1 MRKNQLD
8 LEKVLNQEEY
18 NKFEALIILY
28 RLQKP
33 SNSQKFGVNWSVECN
48 KALEECFEDSD
59 IVYRIN
65 YIPTRINIKRP
76 VMYLTQNNTK
86 YKVNVCDLGFGP
98 YIDFA
103 AMSKVQ
109 DLRCSDEKTK

>member
-33 SNSQKFGVNWSVECN
+33 SNSQKFGVNWGC
-48 KALEECFEDSD
+48 
-59 IVYRIN
+59 R
-65 YIPTRINIKRP
+65 
-76 VMYLTQNNTK
+76 M
-86 YKVNVCDLGFGP
+86 
-98 YIDFA
+98 
-103 AMSKVQ
+103 
-109 DLRCSDEKTK
+109 

>member
-33 SNSQKFGVNWSVECN
+33 SNSQKLGVNWSVECN

-65 YIPTRINIKRP
+65 YVPTRINIKHP

-86 YKVNVCDLGFGP
+86 YEVNVCDLGFGP

-103 AMSKVQ
+103 TMSKVQ